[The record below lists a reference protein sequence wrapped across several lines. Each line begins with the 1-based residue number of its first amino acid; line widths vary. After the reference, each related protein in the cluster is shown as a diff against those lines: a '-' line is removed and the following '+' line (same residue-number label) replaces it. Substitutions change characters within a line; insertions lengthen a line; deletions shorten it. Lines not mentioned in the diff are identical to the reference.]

1 VNEPPIA
8 AILASNQQVLTREL
22 VTLSGEASSD
32 PDGEIVSYAWDLDG
46 DNEFDDASGRDA
58 SVAFLEAG
66 SYTIGLRV
74 TDTNGESGIAELA
87 LMARPNVRVE
97 GSTLVYEAAPGDA
110 NAISIDQGEDGFRV
124 SDTVGSIGRG
134 DGCVASDEDALCNG
148 EISYVRVDAGDGSDR
163 VALDVAVPT
172 EITGGAGDD
181 ELVGG
186 TAADIVTGDEGD
198 DVLAGRGDHD
208 VLRGGEG
215 KDHESGGWGADMLFE
230 AAALNGAD
238 FLDGGPGQDTVSY
251 SERTAPLVVTLGGR
265 ADDGEA
271 GELDDVTSVERVLGG
286 SGADLVVGTANR
298 EALRGRGGADE
309 LRGSVGR
316 DTLFGGPGGDVL
328 KGGIDGRRDLLRGGG
343 GNDWARVE
351 RVDRT
356 YSVERVDVA
365 R

>member
-1 VNEPPIA
+1 
-8 AILASNQQVLTREL
+8 
-22 VTLSGEASSD
+22 
-32 PDGEIVSYAWDLDG
+32 
-46 DNEFDDASGRDA
+46 
-58 SVAFLEAG
+58 
-66 SYTIGLRV
+66 
-74 TDTNGESGIAELA
+74 
-87 LMARPNVRVE
+87 MARPNVRVE

-298 EALRGRGGADE
+298 EALWGRGGADE
-309 LRGSVGR
+309 LRGGVGR

-328 KGGIDGRRDLLRGGG
+328 KGGIDGRRDVLRGGG